1 MRSTRTPL
9 AALAALLLLPV
20 VGVIGPSTAPVASP
34 AATADPAAPAD
45 PPGVTVHWTEP
56 DAIGTAATTTT
67 STATYRFSSYVGGKP
82 VRWDPCRTIYWQ
94 FRTTGAPTGART
106 VVRSV
111 VGRVALLT
119 GTRWVEKPATTAT
132 PTSAWLPKSSSGVR
146 PVLIG
151 WTDAAHS
158 DLLRNRPS
166 SVLGVTRT
174 AYFGATING
183 VQKAATKAAVVA
195 LDRTDRLPLTG
206 VVSWR
211 SVLLHELGHGMGLDH
226 VGTTSQ
232 LMYPVLGHSLRDFQ
246 SGDRTGLY
254 KLGRSAGCIN
264 LGF

>member
-1 MRSTRTPL
+1 
-9 AALAALLLLPV
+9 
-20 VGVIGPSTAPVASP
+20 VIGPSSAPVA
-34 AATADPAAPAD
+34 APAAPA
-45 PPGVTVHWTEP
+45 VSVHWPEP
-56 DAIGTAATTTT
+56 DAFGTATTTT
-67 STATYRFSSYVGGKP
+67 VTSSLYKFSSYVAGKP
-82 VRWDPCRTIYWQ
+82 VRWDPCKTIYWQ

-106 VVRSV
+106 VVRAAV
-111 VGRVALLT
+111 ARVAYLT
-119 GTRWVEKPATTAT
+119 GTTWVEKTATTAT
-132 PTSAWLPKSSSGVR
+132 PTSAWLPKSTTAVK

-174 AYFGATING
+174 AYFGATVEG

-195 LDRTDRLPLTG
+195 LDRTDKLPLTG
-206 VVSWR
+206 IVSWR

-232 LMYPVLGHSLRDFQ
+232 LMYPVLGHSLKDFG
-246 SGDRTGLY
+246 SGDRAGLY

-264 LGF
+264 LPF